1 MNKTWKRQVFRHTAL
16 YTAILMFSH
25 TGGGGGAQAQTQTQ
39 THKYAIVM
47 NGQNLPEVKW
57 GQDYK
62 KLAQKSNE
70 RQFTHTTNFHIK
82 KNVTLSFNNIDEVV
96 AEKKDVVVF
105 GTATYLPPYGKVSG
119 FDADKLKKRGDALGW
134 IKTTKPGLVGYS
146 YEGVTCQNNYNNAS
160 SGCPEL
166 IYKTQFSFGQQGLK
180 KKTTG
185 GLDIAEDKSRDNS
198 PIYKL
203 QDYPGLGVSFNLSS
217 ESLVKSIKY
226 NKIISSFS
234 EGVTQQNGTQN
245 QHKDKNLVY
254 TTGDYQY
261 KNKYSSRYVG
271 QNEHSAIAFYLNAKL
286 HLLDKKNIKNI
297 AQGKTVNLGTLK
309 SYVEPTAEWKNKRQ
323 NYFQGN
329 WTFEDKGT
337 VSVKLKLPE
346 VKAGRCVNK
355 NNPNPNAKAPSPAL
369 TAPALWFGPVQN
381 GKVQMYS
388 ASVSTYP
395 DSSSSQIFLQNLSRK
410 DDTSKPGRYSLKP
423 LSTSEIKSKEPN
435 FTGRQTIIRL
445 DGRVQQ
451 IKLGQSNN
459 EVVGFNGNSNNA
471 TFGIVSEGSFMP
483 DTSEWKKVLLPWTV
497 RVFADDS
504 KFKEFNK
511 EEKDNKPKYSQKYRS
526 RDNGKRER
534 NLGDI
539 VNSPIVAVGGYLATS
554 ANDGMVHIFK
564 KGNGGDERNYS
575 LKLSYIPG
583 TMPRKDIENK
593 DSTLAKELRAFA
605 EKGYVGD
612 RYGVDGGF
620 VLRQVNLNGKDHVF
634 MFGAMGFGGRGAYAL
649 DLTKADGSDPTK
661 ASLFDVK
668 DNGNNGNNGNNRVEL
683 GYTVGTPQIGKT
695 HNGKYAAFLASGYA
709 TKKID
714 DPTNKTALYV
724 YDLENNGNL
733 IKKIEVKDGKGGL
746 SSPTLVD
753 KDLDGTVDIAY
764 AGDRGG
770 KMYRFDLSGQSP
782 DQWTVRPIFEGTK
795 PITSA
800 PAISQLKD
808 KRVVIFGTGS
818 DLSEEDV
825 DNMEEQYIYGIFDDD
840 TATTGTVNFS
850 GSGGG
855 LLEQV
860 LSRDN
865 DNKTLFLTDY
875 KRSDG
880 SGSKGWVVKL
890 KDGQRVTVKPT
901 VVLRTAFVTIRKYN
915 DGGCGAETAILGI
928 NTADGGKLT
937 KKSARPIV
945 PDANKDVA
953 QYSGHKQTTK
963 GKSIPIGC
971 MQKGNEIV
979 CPNGYVYD
987 KPVNVRYLD
996 EKKTDGFSTTAD
1008 GDAGG
1013 SGIDPA
1019 GKRSGKNNRCF
1030 SQKGVR
1036 TLLMNDLDSLDITGP
1051 TCGMKRISWREVFY

>member
-1 MNKTWKRQVFRHTAL
+1 MNA
-16 YTAILMFSH
+16 
-25 TGGGGGAQAQTQTQ
+25 
-39 THKYAIVM
+39 
-47 NGQNLPEVKW
+47 QNLPEVKW
-57 GQDYK
+57 GDQYQS
-62 KLAQKSNE
+62 LTHKSNE
-70 RQFTHTTNFHIK
+70 REVIHTSGFGLAK
-82 KNVTLSFNNIDEVV
+82 KSISFSFNNTDEVV
-96 AEKKDVVVF
+96 AEKKDTVVF
-105 GTATYLPPYGKVSG
+105 GAATYLPPYGKVSG
-119 FDADKLKKRGDALGW
+119 FDTAKLTERKNALDQIG
-134 IKTTKPGLVGYS
+134 TTKTGLVGYS
-146 YEGVTCQNNYNNAS
+146 YEGSTCS
-160 SGCPEL
+160 SGGCPTVA
-166 IYKTQFSFGQQGLK
+166 YRTQFTFGNSSLA
-180 KKTTG
+180 KKTNGG
-185 GLDIAEDKSRDNS
+185 GLDIYEDKSRDNS

-203 QDYPGLGVSFNLSS
+203 KDHPWLGVSFNLGGESS
-217 ESLVKSIKY
+217 FKPKRQGSLV
-226 NKIISSFS
+226 SSFS
-234 EGVTQQNGTQN
+234 EDVTQQNGAGS

-254 TTGDYQY
+254 TTDDYKSQNN
-261 KNKYSSRYVG
+261 KNHQDKHHAV
-271 QNEHSAIAFYLNAKL
+271 AFYLNAKL
-286 HLLDKKNIKNI
+286 HLLDKKHIKNI
-297 AQGKTVNLGTLK
+297 VQGKTVNLGILK
-309 SYVEPTAEWKNKRQ
+309 TRIEPTEAWKRRNS
-323 NYFQGN
+323 NFFNGS
-329 WTFEDKGT
+329 WTYEEKGT

-346 VKAGRCVNK
+346 VKAGRCTNAAH
-355 NNPNPNAKAPSPAL
+355 PNPKVQALSPAL

-445 DGRVQQ
+445 DSGVRE
-451 IKLGQSNN
+451 IKLDRSN
-459 EVVGFNGNSNNA
+459 EATGLNGNDGKNE

-483 DTSEWKKVLLPWTV
+483 DVSEWKKVLLPWTV
-497 RVFADDS
+497 RASNDDGQ
-504 KFKEFNK
+504 FNTFNK
-511 EEKDNKPKYSQKYRS
+511 EEKDGKPKYSQKYRS
-526 RDNGKRER
+526 RDNGKHER

-539 VNSPIVAVGGYLATS
+539 VNSPIVAVGEYLATS

-583 TMPRKDIENK
+583 TMPRKDIQNTE
-593 DSTLAKELRAFA
+593 STLAKELRAFA
-605 EKGYVGD
+605 EKSYVGD

-620 VLRQVNLNGKDHVF
+620 VLRKVERNGKDHVF

-649 DLTKADGSDPTK
+649 DLSKIDSGNGNLADV
-661 ASLFDVK
+661 SLFDVK
-668 DNGNNGNNGNNRVEL
+668 HDKNGNNGVKL

-695 HNGKYAAFLASGYA
+695 HDGKYAAFLASGYA
-709 TKKID
+709 TKDITSGD
-714 DPTNKTALYV
+714 NKTALYV
-724 YDLENNGNL
+724 YDLESSGTL
-733 IKKIEVKDGKGGL
+733 IKKIEVPGGKGGL

-770 KMYRFDLSGQSP
+770 SMYRFDLSNQDP
-782 DQWTVRPIFEGTK
+782 NQWSVRAIFEGTK

-818 DLSEEDV
+818 DLSEDDV
-825 DNMEEQYIYGIFDDD
+825 LSTSEQYIYGIFDDD
-840 TATTGTVNFS
+840 TVANNVNVKLS
-850 GSGGG
+850 GLGGG
-855 LLEQV
+855 LLEQE
-860 LSRDN
+860 LKQED
-865 DNKTLFLTDY
+865 KTLFLTDY

-890 KDGQRVTVKPT
+890 KGGQRVTVKPT
-901 VVLRTAFVTIRKYN
+901 VVLRTAFVTIHKYTGT
-915 DGGCGAETAILGI
+915 DKCGAETAILGI

-945 PDANKDVA
+945 PAENQAVA
-953 QYSGHKQTTK
+953 QYSGHKK
-963 GKSIPIGC
+963 GINGKSIPIGC

>member
-1 MNKTWKRQVFRHTAL
+1 
-16 YTAILMFSH
+16 
-25 TGGGGGAQAQTQTQ
+25 AQAQTQ

-47 NGQNLPEVKW
+47 NNQKLPEVKW
-57 GQDYK
+57 GNDYSS
-62 KLAQKSNE
+62 LTDKSNE
-70 RQFTHTTNFHIK
+70 REVTYTSKFVVAKKHISF
-82 KNVTLSFNNIDEVV
+82 SFNNTDEVV
-96 AEKKDVVVF
+96 AEKKDAVVF
-105 GTATYLPPYGKVSG
+105 GAATYLPPYGKVSG
-119 FDADKLKKRGDALGW
+119 FDTAKLAERKNALDQIG
-134 IKTTKPGLVGYS
+134 TTHPGLIGYN
-146 YEGVTCQNNYNNAS
+146 YQDVTCAS
-160 SGCPEL
+160 GNCPEL
-166 IYKTQFSFGQQGLK
+166 SYRTQFTFNNGLK
-180 KKTTG
+180 RNGNG
-185 GLDIAEDKSRDNS
+185 GRLDIYEDKSRDSS

-203 QDYPGLGVSFNLSS
+203 KDYPWLGVSFNLGGESS
-217 ESLVKSIKY
+217 FKPKRQGSLV
-226 NKIISSFS
+226 SSFS
-234 EGVTQQNGTQN
+234 EDVTQQNGTQD
-245 QHKDKNLVY
+245 QYKSKNLVY
-254 TTGDYQY
+254 TTDDYNSKGN
-261 KNKYSSRYVG
+261 KNHQDKHHAV
-271 QNEHSAIAFYLNAKL
+271 AFYLNAKL
-286 HLLDKKNIKNI
+286 HLLDKKQIKNI
-297 AQGKTVNLGTLK
+297 AQGVTVDLGTLK
-309 SYVEPTAEWKNKRQ
+309 TRIEPTDAWKNRQ
-323 NYFQGN
+323 GSYFNNGT
-329 WTFEDKGT
+329 WTYEEKGS

-346 VKAGRCVNK
+346 VKAGRCINA
-355 NNPNPNAKAPSPAL
+355 NNPNKSTKAPSPAL

-395 DSSSSQIFLQNLSRK
+395 DSSSSRIFLQNLKRK
-410 DDTSKPGRYSLKP
+410 TDPNKPGRHSLAD
-423 LSTSEIKSKEPN
+423 LAKSDIENRQPN

-445 DGRVQQ
+445 DGGVQQ
-451 IKLGQSNN
+451 IKLGRNN
-459 EVVGFNGNSNNA
+459 DEVANFNGNDGKND

-483 DTSEWKKVLLPWTV
+483 DASEWKKVLLPWTV
-497 RVFADDS
+497 RASNDDGQ
-504 KFKEFNK
+504 FNTFNK
-511 EEKDNKPKYSQKYRS
+511 EEKDGKPKYSQKYRS
-526 RDNGKRER
+526 RDNGKHER

-539 VNSPIVAVGGYLATS
+539 VNSPIVAVGEYLATS

-564 KGNGGDERNYS
+564 QSGGDKRSYN

-583 TMPRKDIENK
+583 TMPRKDIQNTE
-593 DSTLAKELRAFA
+593 STLAKELRAFA
-605 EKGYVGD
+605 EKSYVGD

-620 VLRQVNLNGKDHVF
+620 VLRKVERNGKDHVF

-649 DLTKADGSDPTK
+649 DLSKIDSGNGNLADV
-661 ASLFDVK
+661 SLFDVK
-668 DNGNNGNNGNNRVEL
+668 HDKNGNNGVKL

-695 HNGKYAAFLASGYA
+695 HDGKYAAFLASGYA
-709 TKKID
+709 TKDITSGD
-714 DPTNKTALYV
+714 NKTALYV
-724 YDLENNGNL
+724 YDLESSGTL
-733 IKKIEVKDGKGGL
+733 IKKIEVPGGKGGL

-770 KMYRFDLSGQSP
+770 SMYRFDLSNQDP
-782 DQWTVRPIFEGTK
+782 NQWSVRAIFEGTK

-818 DLSEEDV
+818 DLSEDDV
-825 DNMEEQYIYGIFDDD
+825 LSTSEQYIYGIFDDD
-840 TATTGTVNFS
+840 TVANNVNVKLS
-850 GSGGG
+850 GLGGG
-855 LLEQV
+855 LLEQE
-860 LSRDN
+860 LKQED
-865 DNKTLFLTDY
+865 KTLFLTDY

-890 KDGQRVTVKPT
+890 KGGQRVTVKPT
-901 VVLRTAFVTIRKYN
+901 VVLRTAFVTIHKYTGT
-915 DGGCGAETAILGI
+915 DKCGAETAILGI

-945 PDANKDVA
+945 PAENQAVA
-953 QYSGHKQTTK
+953 QYSGHKK
-963 GKSIPIGC
+963 GINGKSIPIGC